1 MPRRPDPDLEEKI
14 LNAAQ
19 KLWKKGGEQALTM
32 RAVAKAAGTNTPAV
46 YRRFR
51 DRDDILRGLLLRVR
65 LEIAAELE
73 QAVSAEEA
81 CDRYLDYAL
90 RHPWE
95 YELFYQ
101 RDYELHHSPRSRGR
115 AQSTGRPARDEMR
128 RKLRERFADSR
139 DNIERLL
146 MALWMLAH
154 GTAMLLIAKS
164 ILPEEASRAR
174 EVFTA
179 SVRAMLDGRGF
190 IRKINE

>member
-32 RAVAKAAGTNTPAV
+32 RAVARAAGTNTPAV

-65 LEIAAELE
+65 LEIASELQ

-81 CDRYLDYAL
+81 CERYLDYAL

-95 YELFYQ
+95 YELFYL
-101 RDYELHHSPRSRGR
+101 RDYELHHSPRSRRR
-115 AQSTGRPARDEMR
+115 AQSTARPAREAMR
-128 RKLRERFADSR
+128 GKLRERFGDSEE
-139 DNIERLL
+139 NIERML

-154 GTAMLLIAKS
+154 GTAMLLISKS
-164 ILPEEASRAR
+164 ILPEEASHGR

-179 SVRAMLDGRGF
+179 SVKAMLDGRDF
-190 IRKINE
+190 IRKIDE

>member
-1 MPRRPDPDLEEKI
+1 MPRRADPDLEEKI

-32 RAVAKAAGTNTPAV
+32 RAVARAAGTNTPAV

-73 QAVSAEEA
+73 QAASPEEA

-101 RDYELHHSPRSRGR
+101 RDYELHYSPRSRGR
-115 AQSTGRPARDEMR
+115 ARSAGRPARDAMR
-128 RKLRERFADSR
+128 RKLRERFSDPG
-139 DNIERLL
+139 DNIEPLL
-146 MALWMLAH
+146 AALWMLAH

-164 ILPEEASRAR
+164 ILPEEASQAR
-174 EVFTA
+174 DVFTA
-179 SVRAMLDGRGF
+179 TVRAMLDGRDF
-190 IRKINE
+190 LRKIQ